1 MNGAFRTLDV
11 ETNMGTGNGF
21 RMANC
26 GNTII
31 YAMRPTVC

>member
-1 MNGAFRTLDV
+1 MNGAYWTLDV
-11 ETNMGTGNGF
+11 WISMGTGIGI
-21 RMANC
+21 RMANI